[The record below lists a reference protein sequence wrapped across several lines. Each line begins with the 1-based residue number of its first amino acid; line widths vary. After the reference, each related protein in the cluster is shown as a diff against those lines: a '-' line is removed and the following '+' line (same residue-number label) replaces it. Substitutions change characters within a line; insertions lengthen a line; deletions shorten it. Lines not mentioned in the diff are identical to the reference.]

1 MNMADAKTNNTG
13 FFVFALLFIAILAGS
28 ILSQKWIA
36 EKMLTSVF
44 PNNAIV
50 TDVFPSEWIIITN
63 VVSSGEDYTK
73 GEKQFRAMITS
84 IRYSEFSDDHQ
95 INYAVGKS
103 KLKDFAFA
111 NRQTLYF
118 VNPFLAFI
126 PLHMFIA
133 GVIAFLLSIFIPG
146 GSSLSWFRR
155 NLLREYERHEMLLR
169 KQFRAHELEFNSIL
183 SMDDMTREKYIR
195 NSTLPEVVIKEVDD
209 FIDMDVWLNHSGFN
223 PVTPVKFY
231 FRYRISAAYGNVI
244 QGLVSGGAGVLIFI
258 IGLRGLKL
266 IPSEE
271 PSIILM
277 ALSLEFILLIVLMI
291 TFAGSAQEERL
302 DRVVKELEAEQ
313 RDAIKQQTTTLH
325 EMLGSS
331 IDREK
336 KNSGA
341 ESIAEYEER
350 RLLDELL
357 HQMLNQM
364 DRKKGRHGS

>member
-1 MNMADAKTNNTG
+1 MADAKSNNAS
-13 FFVFALLFIAILAGS
+13 FFIFALLFVAILAVS
-28 ILSQKWIA
+28 IASQKWIA

-63 VVSSGEDYTK
+63 IVSSGEDYTRGAK
-73 GEKQFRAMITS
+73 EFKSLVTS
-84 IRYSEFSDDHQ
+84 VRYSEYSDDPN
-95 INYAVGKS
+95 INYAIGKS
-103 KLKDFAFA
+103 KLKDFAFH

-118 VNPFLAFI
+118 VNPLLAFI
-126 PLHMFIA
+126 PLHLFIA

-146 GSSLSWFRR
+146 GSSFSWFRQ

-169 KQFRAHELEFNSIL
+169 KQFRAHDIEFNSIFT
-183 SMDDMTREKYIR
+183 MDDDTREKYIR

-209 FIDMDVWLNHSGFN
+209 FIDMDIWLNRSGSN
-223 PVTPVKFY
+223 PITPVKFY
-231 FRYRISAAYGNVI
+231 FRYRVSAAYGNVI

-271 PSIILM
+271 PSIIIM
-277 ALSLEFILLIVLMI
+277 ALSLEFILLIILMI

-313 RDAIKQQTTTLH
+313 RDAIRQQTTSLH
-325 EMLGSS
+325 EILGSS
-331 IDREK
+331 LDREK
-336 KNSGA
+336 KHSGA

-357 HQMLNQM
+357 HQMLNQI